1 VALPDRLRII
11 ISGMIAGDPWQG
23 GATWAVLQYIL
34 GLRNLGHEVYFV
46 EPIAQESIRP
56 KGARLADSAN
66 ARYLEQIARRFNLSG
81 HAAVLQRGTRET
93 VGMEYHQ
100 LVETAATANLL
111 VNISGMLT
119 DPSVVLDIPT
129 RVYLDLDPAFNQLWH
144 TVEGIDV
151 RFGGHT
157 HFVTIGTAIGTF
169 ACTVPTCGR
178 RWLTTLQPIV
188 LNEWPSTSGNPDGAW
203 TTVANWRG
211 YGSIHYRG
219 VLYGQKAHSLR
230 QFLSLPRRTKERFL
244 LALAIHP
251 DEAKDLASLSENGW
265 SLVDPA
271 EVTASPDAYQAFIQA
286 SKAELGIAK
295 SGYVAAQCG
304 WFSDR
309 SVCYLASGRPVLAQ
323 DTGLAGILPAGE
335 GLITFST
342 EDEAVDGIGAI
353 SRDYW
358 RHARAARA
366 IAEEYFDS
374 DRVLTRLLTMVG
386 AC

>member
-1 VALPDRLRII
+1 
-11 ISGMIAGDPWQG
+11 
-23 GATWAVLQYIL
+23 
-34 GLRNLGHEVYFV
+34 
-46 EPIAQESIRP
+46 
-56 KGARLADSAN
+56 
-66 ARYLEQIARRFNLSG
+66 
-81 HAAVLQRGTRET
+81 
-93 VGMEYHQ
+93 
-100 LVETAATANLL
+100 
-111 VNISGMLT
+111 
-119 DPSVVLDIPT
+119 
-129 RVYLDLDPAFNQLWH
+129 
-144 TVEGIDV
+144 
-151 RFGGHT
+151 
-157 HFVTIGTAIGTF
+157 
-169 ACTVPTCGR
+169 
-178 RWLTTLQPIV
+178 
-188 LNEWPSTSGNPDGAW
+188 
-203 TTVANWRG
+203 
-211 YGSIHYRG
+211 
-219 VLYGQKAHSLR
+219 LR